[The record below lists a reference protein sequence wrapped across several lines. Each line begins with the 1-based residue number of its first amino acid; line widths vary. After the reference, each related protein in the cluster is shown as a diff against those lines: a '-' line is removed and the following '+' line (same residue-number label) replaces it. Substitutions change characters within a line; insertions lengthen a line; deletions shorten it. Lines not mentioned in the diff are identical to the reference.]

1 MRTVGLGAS
10 VHLFMMV
17 QHTGGKATTKLTSA
31 VPRIT
36 MGRILQRL
44 GRRRSMAEVLV
55 EFSDVV
61 ITAGGSR
68 YMARACGSAVESG
81 HWQGWVEF
89 IDLETGDAVRS
100 PRETTQPNRTD
111 TVYWATGLTPVYL
124 EGALQRALHP
134 TLRARPL
141 TQATPV
147 FDGPAPDLAPE
158 PPLPDSILNPFSVY
172 RKGEAL
178 LRRQLNAFSVWH
190 LVNIV
195 RAHELSDLPATTL
208 NAMPAPDLVDLIVA
222 AVRDRSEDAVE
233 P

>member
-1 MRTVGLGAS
+1 
-10 VHLFMMV
+10 
-17 QHTGGKATTKLTSA
+17 
-31 VPRIT
+31 
-36 MGRILQRL
+36 
-44 GRRRSMAEVLV
+44 MAEVLV

-61 ITAGGSR
+61 ITGAGSR
-68 YMARACGSAVESG
+68 YLARACGSALESG
-81 HWQGWVEF
+81 QWQGWVEF
-89 IDLETGDAVRS
+89 VDLETGEALRS

-111 TVYWATGLTPVYL
+111 TVYWATGLTPIYL

-134 TLRARPL
+134 TPRARPG
-141 TQATPV
+141 TPAAPV

-158 PPLPDSILNPFSVY
+158 PPVPDSILNPFSVY

-208 NAMPAPDLVDLIVA
+208 NAMPSADLVELIVQ
-222 AVRDRSEDAVE
+222 AVRARSEDAVE
-233 P
+233 R